1 VTHVYVDASVLLRV
15 VLDEPNPL
23 PEWDALGD
31 PVTSVLA
38 EVEALRTID
47 RAARKATHPRRK
59 PLTEDLA
66 NAARVKLH
74 EVLEMFGRIELEPAM
89 LAQAGRLAGPLGTL
103 DALHLA
109 TARALMALGT
119 NQAGDFAFHE
129 RLREHPNPFPEH
141 IPVLLLEEL
150 ANKRRQIHPWFGHR
164 VSTLRVCSSARRT
177 HGTMHDGHFSCLAP
191 WPYRISTT
199 CGDSNRGT

>member
-23 PEWDALGD
+23 PEWDALED

-38 EVEALRTID
+38 EVEALPTID

-66 NAARVKLH
+66 NAARVRLH
-74 EVLEMFGRIELEPAM
+74 EVLEMFARIELEPAM

-109 TARALMALGT
+109 TALTWQDRTGITATMAT
-119 NQAGDFAFHE
+119 HD
-129 RLREHPNPFPEH
+129 P
-141 IPVLLLEEL
+141 EL
-150 ANKRRQIHPWFGHR
+150 AAAAARLG
-164 VSTLRVCSSARRT
+164 LRVI
-177 HGTMHDGHFSCLAP
+177 G
-191 WPYRISTT
+191 
-199 CGDSNRGT
+199 

>member
-1 VTHVYVDASVLLRV
+1 MTHVYVDASVLLRI
-15 VLDEPNPL
+15 VLDEPNAL
-23 PEWDALGD
+23 PDWDGLED

-66 NAARVKLH
+66 NVARVRLH

-109 TARALMALGT
+109 TALTWQDRAGITATMAT
-119 NQAGDFAFHE
+119 HD
-129 RLREHPNPFPEH
+129 P
-141 IPVLLLEEL
+141 EL
-150 ANKRRQIHPWFGHR
+150 ASAAARHG
-164 VSTLRVCSSARRT
+164 LRVI
-177 HGTMHDGHFSCLAP
+177 G
-191 WPYRISTT
+191 
-199 CGDSNRGT
+199 